1 MNDRKNILYGLDD
14 LIMGSRLV
22 LASASPRRRELLSL
36 ITEDFEV
43 VTSSAEEENTGSP
56 DKLVMKNSLLKARDV
71 YDALNDPGAF
81 VIGSDTVVVLE
92 GKILGK
98 PHDEEEAVRMLRML
112 SGKRHFVYT
121 GVSVVNAEIQESY
134 YEETDVYFDVL
145 SDSEIEAYVK
155 TGDPLDKAGAY
166 GIQTLS
172 GKFVKKIDGDWGC
185 VVGLPLNLTYR
196 ILKKHGIIS

>member
-1 MNDRKNILYGLDD
+1 
-14 LIMGSRLV
+14 MGSRLV
-22 LASASPRRRELLSL
+22 LASAAPRRRELLSL

-71 YDALNDPGAF
+71 YGTLNDPEAF

-98 PHDEEEAVRMLRML
+98 PHDEEEAVGMLRML

>member
-145 SDSEIEAYVK
+145 SDS
-155 TGDPLDKAGAY
+155 